1 MGKLRDTYNE
11 LGIPRN
17 EKKAVEAA
25 RSAEMQGAWID
36 GEKGICSPKGDKVGK
51 YLTALVHVLN
61 TRKVSQRQMQMLAG
75 GLVYLFSFRRPLMAN
90 LNDVWGFITGFDN
103 DRQYK
108 PLPLPVAQEL
118 WASFFLS
125 VFSYMDFRLPTDPIV
140 TASDA
145 SETGGGLVASTGL
158 TEWGSRVAEG
168 TVRGEEIESFQNQ
181 GLLVISAFDGI
192 GSLRIALDTLKVPLA
207 GYVSIEKDP
216 IARRVLESHFPCSM
230 QIIDIESVTP
240 ETLQQIAAQF
250 PNCKAVLFGGGPP
263 CQGVSQLNAARQGAI
278 KDPRSSLHQV
288 FDRIKGWLPEIFP
301 WCPIYFL
308 MESVSSMSDSDR
320 EIYTKSSGVLPYKV
334 DACHLSLCRRPRL
347 WWFNWVI
354 PTGEGIEIFPPLS
367 SSASDWGE
375 IRFHYD
381 CQSKDFLRPGRKPAG
396 VGAFSTF
403 TTAQPS
409 KVPRY
414 KPAGIQQ
421 ATPKDLSACHQDRLR
436 FPPYAYRW
444 ENGVIH
450 ERKGWR
456 MLDINE
462 KEAIM
467 GFPIDYTFQS
477 HPKGFRKAN
486 PLEANDARMTLIG
499 NAWHVGVVCNLLQ
512 PLVASLGLTPAATVS
527 QIMNQCKPGGA
538 PEVSGLLLRPR
549 IKGSIPFKSIE
560 QKPKHQLLLVRK
572 LLHLVSPKGADV
584 LLSNPTEGLPQYHRL
599 RNSLSPKLWHWKVVT
614 GWTWKAN
621 GGTVCEHINRL
632 EMRAIDTSLRW
643 RILKHKGFRTKIL
656 HLVDSLVSLQII
668 TKGRTSSRKLRSICK
683 RIAGFQLIGGVL
695 LTLGYT
701 ASKINPADA
710 PSRRSRKR
718 KWGDV
723 K

>member
-1 MGKLRDTYNE
+1 M
-11 LGIPRN
+11 
-17 EKKAVEAA
+17 
-25 RSAEMQGAWID
+25 
-36 GEKGICSPKGDKVGK
+36 
-51 YLTALVHVLN
+51 
-61 TRKVSQRQMQMLAG
+61 
-75 GLVYLFSFRRPLMAN
+75 
-90 LNDVWGFITGFDN
+90 
-103 DRQYK
+103 
-108 PLPLPVAQEL
+108 
-118 WASFFLS
+118 
-125 VFSYMDFRLPTDPIV
+125 
-140 TASDA
+140 
-145 SETGGGLVASTGL
+145 
-158 TEWGSRVAEG
+158 
-168 TVRGEEIESFQNQ
+168 
-181 GLLVISAFDGI
+181 
-192 GSLRIALDTLKVPLA
+192 
-207 GYVSIEKDP
+207 
-216 IARRVLESHFPCSM
+216 
-230 QIIDIESVTP
+230 
-240 ETLQQIAAQF
+240 
-250 PNCKAVLFGGGPP
+250 
-263 CQGVSQLNAARQGAI
+263 
-278 KDPRSSLHQV
+278 
-288 FDRIKGWLPEIFP
+288 
-301 WCPIYFL
+301 
-308 MESVSSMSDSDR
+308 
-320 EIYTKSSGVLPYKV
+320 
-334 DACHLSLCRRPRL
+334 
-347 WWFNWVI
+347 
-354 PTGEGIEIFPPLS
+354 
-367 SSASDWGE
+367 
-375 IRFHYD
+375 
-381 CQSKDFLRPGRKPAG
+381 
-396 VGAFSTF
+396 
-403 TTAQPS
+403 
-409 KVPRY
+409 
-414 KPAGIQQ
+414 
-421 ATPKDLSACHQDRLR
+421 
-436 FPPYAYRW
+436 
-444 ENGVIH
+444 IH

-512 PLVASLGLTPAATVS
+512 PLVASLGLIPAATVS

-538 PEVSGLLLRPR
+538 SEVSGLLLRPR
-549 IKGSIPFKSIE
+549 IKGSMPFKSIE

-621 GGTVCEHINRL
+621 GGTVGEHINRL

-701 ASKINPADA
+701 ASKTNPADA